1 MSLRADIRS
10 ALRVNDGGV
19 HSEWQLELQRRLRVV
34 VAIEA
39 LVRAVA
45 GAGDAERDLTMME
58 ADLVAEIRGERKSL
72 VVTRRAEGRIAA
84 AIIELGQRRL
94 EQQ

>member
-1 MSLRADIRS
+1 M
-10 ALRVNDGGV
+10 RVNDGGA

-39 LVRAVA
+39 LFRAVA
-45 GAGDAERDLTMME
+45 GDGDAEHDLTMME
-58 ADLVAEIRGERKSL
+58 AELVAEIRGERISL
-72 VVTRRAEGRIAA
+72 VVTRRTEGRIAA
-84 AIIELGQRRL
+84 AIIELGQRQL

>member
-1 MSLRADIRS
+1 M
-10 ALRVNDGGV
+10 
-19 HSEWQLELQRRLRVV
+19 HSEWQLELQRHLRVV

-45 GAGDAERDLTMME
+45 DDGDAERDLTMMDVE
-58 ADLVAEIRGERKSL
+58 PVAEIRGERISL
-72 VVTRRAEGRIAA
+72 VVTRRAEGWVAA
-84 AIIELGQRRL
+84 VIIELGQRRL